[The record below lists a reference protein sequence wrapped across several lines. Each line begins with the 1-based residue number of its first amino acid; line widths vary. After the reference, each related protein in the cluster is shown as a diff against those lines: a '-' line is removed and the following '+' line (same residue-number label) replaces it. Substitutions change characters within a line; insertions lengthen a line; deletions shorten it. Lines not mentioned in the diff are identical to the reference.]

1 MRHSLLLAV
10 LLLGTTWTVAQTQT
24 SPSDQ
29 TTQTQPSQTQPSQT
43 QPSTND
49 QTGAT
54 PGDMSPTSDA
64 ANKSVEGCVSG
75 SDGNYTL
82 TDKSGT
88 SYQLTGDT
96 SKLAEHVGHEVRITG
111 SMPSASSASGGMAGD
126 STEGKHTLQVSS
138 VKHISKTCTNNGGMS
153 H

>member
-1 MRHSLLLAV
+1 MRHLLLLAV
-10 LLLGTTWTVAQTQT
+10 LALGATWTMAQNSQTQSPTSGQTAQTQ
-24 SPSDQ
+24 S
-29 TTQTQPSQTQPSQT
+29 

-49 QTGAT
+49 QTGT
-54 PGDMSPTSDA
+54 HGDMSPTSAGAD
-64 ANKSVEGCVSG
+64 KSVEGCLSG

-96 SKLAEHVGHEVRITG
+96 SKLAEHVGHEVKITG
-111 SMPSASSASGGMAGD
+111 SMASSSASSGGMAGE
-126 STEGKHTLQVSS
+126 TAGGKNTLQVSS
-138 VKHISKTCTNNGGMS
+138 VKHISKTCSSGGGMS

>member
-1 MRHSLLLAV
+1 MRHLLLLAV
-10 LLLGTTWTVAQTQT
+10 LALGTTWTLAQT
-24 SPSDQ
+24 
-29 TTQTQPSQTQPSQT
+29 TTQTQPSA
-43 QPSTND
+43 ND
-49 QTGAT
+49 QSGTT
-54 PGDMSPTSDA
+54 QGDMSPSSA
-64 ANKSVEGCVSG
+64 GANQSVEGCLSG

-111 SMPSASSASGGMAGD
+111 SMPSSSASSGEMAGET
-126 STEGKHTLQVSS
+126 SGGKNTLQVSS
-138 VKHISKTCTNNGGMS
+138 VKHISKTCSSGGDMS